1 MSQTQELLLHDVAL
15 HSARGKDV
23 LRVKVPAHE
32 IAVLRVVHN
41 GANVIDHGQTQEVDD
56 FPVRAA
62 DEVARLQRK
71 YRRINEP
78 DPVRMAFPALELD
91 VARYGFEAGGPS
103 AAQTHS
109 SVKHRPR
116 LAKAA
121 PQDEPVTEAAQTA
134 APVLSRD
141 ANGPADVAPRVFDPA
156 LGDAVAPPETKPQ
169 DPAPPK
175 AAKAK

>member
-1 MSQTQELLLHDVAL
+1 MSQSQELLLHDVAL

-23 LRVKVPAHE
+23 IHVKVPAHE
-32 IAVLRVVHN
+32 IPVLRVVHN

-62 DEVARLQRK
+62 DEVGRLQRK

-78 DPVRMAFPALELD
+78 DPVRMAYPGLERD
-91 VARYGFEAGGPS
+91 VERYGFEAGGQAS
-103 AAQTHS
+103 ATTHA

-121 PQDEPVTEAAQTA
+121 TPAASDPQPAAVFVRDASGPVDAAA
-134 APVLSRD
+134 APH
-141 ANGPADVAPRVFDPA
+141 GEQPAE
-156 LGDAVAPPETKPQ
+156 PETKPQ